1 MTEPRL
7 RAIAAEERAAVLD
20 LLGGWFDD
28 SEAPERARARAFFA
42 RYIEHDPTFRDAL
55 CFVAE
60 RDGRLLSTLQV
71 FRKRVGLGAGVTLE
85 VAAVGNVYT
94 APAERGAGIA
104 SRLLDHAL
112 AQLPAHGFDA
122 SLLFASRL
130 DFYARLGWVSH
141 PRQLDF
147 ISAGTAPPV
156 PADVEWF
163 DSERHLDGV
172 IAVYDAYSG
181 GVPGATLRDRAYW
194 TGQLRYAGNP
204 AERAVVAREAG
215 RVVAYARATTLYD
228 VQVVIEHGAL
238 PGQTERLAD
247 CIAHLHAGAAPAP
260 GTLLQ
265 LAPDTRLAVVLATRG
280 LVPAPIMDSAWMWR
294 ILDPRRLADRLGVAP
309 AALSPAVFAERLPPG
324 RSRYWI
330 ADRF

>member
-1 MTEPRL
+1 MSEPRL
-7 RAIAAEERAAVLD
+7 RAIVPGERAAVLD
-20 LLGGWFDD
+20 LLAGWFDD
-28 SEAPERARARAFFA
+28 GAAVDRARARAFFA
-42 RYIEHDPTFRDAL
+42 RYFEHDPTFRDAL

-60 RDGRLLSTLQV
+60 RDGRLLCTLQV
-71 FRKRVGLGAGVTLE
+71 FRRQVGLAAGVTLD

-104 SRLLDHAL
+104 SRLLEHAL

-130 DFYARLGWVSH
+130 DFYGRLGWVSH

-147 ISAGTAPPV
+147 IAAGGSPSEQA
-156 PADVEWF
+156 AVEWF
-163 DSERHLDGV
+163 DGERHLDGV
-172 IAVYDAYSG
+172 IAVYEAYSG
-181 GVPGATLRDRAYW
+181 AVPGATVRDRAYW
-194 TGQLRYAGNP
+194 AGQLRYAGNP
-204 AERAVVAREAG
+204 AERAVVARDAG

-238 PGQTERLAD
+238 PGAAERLAD
-247 CIAHLHAGAAPAP
+247 CIAHLHAGAAPLP

-265 LAPDTRLAVVLATRG
+265 LAPDTRLATVLAARG
-280 LVPAPIMDSAWMWR
+280 LVATPIMDPTWMWR
-294 ILDPRRLADRLGVAP
+294 IVDAQRLADRLGVAA
-309 AALSPAVFAERLPPG
+309 AALSPAVFSERLPPG
-324 RSRYWI
+324 ASRYWI

>member
-1 MTEPRL
+1 MTEPRM
-7 RAIAAEERAAVLD
+7 RAIVAEERAAVLD
-20 LLGGWFDD
+20 LLAGWFDD
-28 SEAPERARARAFFA
+28 SAAADRARACAFFA
-42 RYIEHDPTFRDAL
+42 RYLEHVPTFRDAL

-60 RDGRLLSTLQV
+60 RDGRLLGTLQV
-71 FRKRVGLGAGVTLE
+71 FRKRVGLAAGATLE

-94 APAERGAGIA
+94 APAQRGAGIA

-112 AQLPAHGFDA
+112 VQLPAHGFDA
-122 SLLFASRL
+122 ALLFASRL
-130 DFYARLGWVSH
+130 DFYGRLGWVTH

-147 ISAGTAPPV
+147 IPAGTAPPA

-163 DSERHLDGV
+163 DDERHLDGV
-172 IAVYDAYSG
+172 IAVYDAYNG
-181 GVPGATLRDRAYW
+181 TVPGATVRDRAHW

-215 RVVAYARATTLYD
+215 HVVAYARATTLFD

-238 PGQTERLAD
+238 PWATERLAD
-247 CIAHLHAGAAPAP
+247 CIAHLHAGAAPLP

-265 LAPDTRLAVVLATRG
+265 LAPDARLAAALAARG
-280 LVPAPIMDSAWMWR
+280 LVPTSIMDPTWMWR
-294 ILDPRRLADRLGVAP
+294 IVDPRPPRDRLGVAA
-309 AALSPAVFAERLPPG
+309 AALSSAVFAERLPPG
-324 RSRYWI
+324 ASRYWI